1 MEILSVSAMRKKRKR
16 ISATPKKA
24 AVEKFISLL
33 DNASDAEKR
42 LMLNAADLWYELKL
56 AIDAVEGPRAITY
69 GERVNQSLTHM
80 NVQIWMQKQSDRLA
94 SARDKRS
101 RTAPQARAR
110 LDRMVCWGKSIEDC
124 ARDEFGADESGR
136 VEQSALK
143 RMRAMIVENLQGFA
157 ALAGLPG
164 AN

>member
-16 ISATPKKA
+16 VSAKPKKA

-33 DNASDAEKR
+33 DASDAEKR
-42 LMLNAADLWYELKL
+42 MMLNAADLWYELKL
-56 AIDAVEGPRAITY
+56 AIDAMEGPRAITY

-80 NVQIWMQKQSDRLA
+80 NVQIWMQKQSHKLKT
-94 SARDKRS
+94 ARENRR
-101 RTAPQARAR
+101 RTAPKARAR
-110 LDRMVCWGKSIEDC
+110 LDWMVCEGKSIDEC
-124 ARDEFGADESGR
+124 AIAEWGCADESLVKAR
-136 VEQSALK
+136 AK
-143 RMRAMIVENLQGFA
+143 KMRPMIVENLQAFA